1 MEAKP
6 VKSASSLL
14 ISAVIA
20 NSKLD
25 YLHFF
30 IIRKDK
36 LSCSNL
42 TVRKGQNF
50 DLIPILMEI
59 RVQIYEIFP

>member
-1 MEAKP
+1 M
-6 VKSASSLL
+6 
-14 ISAVIA
+14 
-20 NSKLD
+20 
-25 YLHFF
+25 
-30 IIRKDK
+30 IRKDK

-42 TVRKGQNF
+42 TDRKGQNF